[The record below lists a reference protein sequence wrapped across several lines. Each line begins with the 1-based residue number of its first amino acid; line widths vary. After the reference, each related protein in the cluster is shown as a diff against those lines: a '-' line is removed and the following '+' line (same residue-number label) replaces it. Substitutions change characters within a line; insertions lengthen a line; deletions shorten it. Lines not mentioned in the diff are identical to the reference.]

1 MDGPVLSAPNICYE
15 LAEKTKAIAHGGIG
29 AIHRLVQRV
38 GLATRIDTDVRVL
51 KVHQPYYESDHVL
64 NIAYNLLCGGQTL
77 DDIELR
83 RTARVFLDAL
93 GTDSLPD
100 PTTAGDFCRRFDEEQ
115 IEALMDAINET
126 RLEVWQRCPGLV
138 EETARI
144 DGDGTLV
151 PTTGACKEGMDIA
164 YNGVWGYGPLL
175 VSLANTGEPLFIKNR
190 SANRPSHESAIPYFD
205 KAVALCRRAGF
216 TDVLLRGDTDFAL
229 TTAFDRWTT
238 AGVRF
243 VFGYDATA
251 TMVRWGQSAPPDLYE
266 ALVRRTERTLATAP
280 RQRPANV
287 KDRIVTDRGFKK
299 ITTVS
304 EALVDFDYQP
314 TTCTRPY
321 RVVALK
327 KNLSVERGEQVLFDD
342 IRYFFGSIRVSQRY
356 FQAFWGF
363 SWVISWE
370 RPCGSSWKT
379 RSVFQGAVGAFC
391 ASTAPSAST
400 GPVRGRQDGSQ
411 GGEPGVMSNW
421 TAASSDCG
429 RDDVHIR
436 TADLYR
442 PNARFTPERQRY
454 QVPPFGKL
462 GYSHFFYITNDRALS
477 CHEVVH
483 EARQRCDQE
492 NLIAQLKGGV
502 RALHAPV
509 NTLHANWAYMVMAA
523 LAWSLKAWVALEL
536 PIAPRWRSR
545 HEAEQRQLLRMDFRT
560 FLGAFINVPCQ
571 IVTSGRRVI
580 YRLLAWNP
588 WQYLFLR
595 FVDAT

>member
-64 NIAYNLLCGGQTL
+64 HIAYTLLCGGQTL

-83 RTARVFLDAL
+83 RTDRVFLDAL

-144 DGDGTLV
+144 DGDGILV

-205 KAVALCRRAGF
+205 KAVAVCRRAGF

-243 VFGYDATA
+243 VFGYDATV

-287 KDRIVTDRGFKK
+287 KDRIVTDRGFKQ

-327 KNLSVERGEQVLFDD
+327 KHLSVERGEQVLFDD
-342 IRYFFGSIRVSQRY
+342 IRYFF
-356 FQAFWGF
+356 
-363 SWVISWE
+363 
-370 RPCGSSWKT
+370 
-379 RSVFQGAVGAFC
+379 
-391 ASTAPSAST
+391 
-400 GPVRGRQDGSQ
+400 D
-411 GGEPGVMSNW
+411 
-421 TAASSDCG
+421 
-429 RDDVHIR
+429 
-436 TADLYR
+436 
-442 PNARFTPERQRY
+442 
-454 QVPPFGKL
+454 
-462 GYSHFFYITNDRALS
+462 ITNDRALS

-483 EARQRCDQE
+483 EARQCCDQE

-509 NTLHANWAYMVMAA
+509 NTLHANWAYRVMAA

-560 FLGAFINVPCQ
+560 CLGAFINVPCQ
-571 IVTSGRRVI
+571 IVTSGRGVI

>member
-1 MDGPVLSAPNICYE
+1 MEAFQVNNQRRRILAAEQRRIERRLGRAVRVNMDGPVLSAPNICYE

-83 RTARVFLDAL
+83 RTDRVFLDAL

-205 KAVALCRRAGF
+205 KAVAVGRRAGF

-238 AGVRF
+238 AGGRF

-251 TMVRWGQSAPPDLYE
+251 TRVRWGQSAPPDLYE

-280 RQRPANV
+280 RQR
-287 KDRIVTDRGFKK
+287 
-299 ITTVS
+299 
-304 EALVDFDYQP
+304 Q
-314 TTCTRPY
+314 RPY
-321 RVVALK
+321 RHRSGLQADHDRERSAGGLRLPADHVHAALPGRGAQET
-327 KNLSVERGEQVLFDD
+327 SVRRTGGAGALRRHPVLF
-342 IRYFFGSIRVSQRY
+342 RHH
-356 FQAFWGF
+356 
-363 SWVISWE
+363 E
-370 RPCGSSWKT
+370 RPRPLVP
-379 RSVFQGAVGAFC
+379 RSRAR
-391 ASTAPSAST
+391 
-400 GPVRGRQDGSQ
+400 GPAALRPR
-411 GGEPGVMSNW
+411 EP
-421 TAASSDCG
+421 
-429 RDDVHIR
+429 
-436 TADLYR
+436 
-442 PNARFTPERQRY
+442 
-454 QVPPFGKL
+454 
-462 GYSHFFYITNDRALS
+462 DRAAEGRRPGTPRAGE
-477 CHEVVH
+477 HV
-483 EARQRCDQE
+483 ARQ
-492 NLIAQLKGGV
+492 
-502 RALHAPV
+502 
-509 NTLHANWAYMVMAA
+509 
-523 LAWSLKAWVALEL
+523 
-536 PIAPRWRSR
+536 
-545 HEAEQRQLLRMDFRT
+545 
-560 FLGAFINVPCQ
+560 LG
-571 IVTSGRRVI
+571 
-580 YRLLAWNP
+580 L
-588 WQYLFLR
+588 
-595 FVDAT
+595 

>member
-342 IRYFFGSIRVSQRY
+342 IRYFF
-356 FQAFWGF
+356 
-363 SWVISWE
+363 
-370 RPCGSSWKT
+370 
-379 RSVFQGAVGAFC
+379 
-391 ASTAPSAST
+391 
-400 GPVRGRQDGSQ
+400 
-411 GGEPGVMSNW
+411 
-421 TAASSDCG
+421 
-429 RDDVHIR
+429 
-436 TADLYR
+436 
-442 PNARFTPERQRY
+442 
-454 QVPPFGKL
+454 
-462 GYSHFFYITNDRALS
+462 YITNDRALS

-483 EARQRCDQE
+483 EGPAALRPREPDRAAEGRRPGAPRAGEHVARQLGLYGD
-492 NLIAQLKGGV
+492 GGPGLEPQGLG
-502 RALHAPV
+502 RAGASHRPPLAVPPRGGAA
-509 NTLHANWAYMVMAA
+509 TAAANGLPHLPRRVHQCA
-523 LAWSLKAWVALEL
+523 L
-536 PIAPRWRSR
+536 PNR
-545 HEAEQRQLLRMDFRT
+545 HERATRDLPAARLEPVAIPLSPLR
-560 FLGAFINVPCQ
+560 
-571 IVTSGRRVI
+571 
-580 YRLLAWNP
+580 
-588 WQYLFLR
+588 
-595 FVDAT
+595 

>member
-83 RTARVFLDAL
+83 RTDRVFLDAL
-93 GTDSLPD
+93 GTNSLPD

-205 KAVALCRRAGF
+205 KAVAVGRRAGF

-238 AGVRF
+238 AGGRF

-251 TMVRWGQSAPPDLYE
+251 TRVRWGQSAPPDLYE

-280 RQRPANV
+280 RQR
-287 KDRIVTDRGFKK
+287 
-299 ITTVS
+299 
-304 EALVDFDYQP
+304 Q
-314 TTCTRPY
+314 RPY
-321 RVVALK
+321 RHRSGLQADHDRERSAGGLRLPADHVHAALPGRGAQET
-327 KNLSVERGEQVLFDD
+327 SVRRTGEQVLFDD
-342 IRYFFGSIRVSQRY
+342 IRYFF
-356 FQAFWGF
+356 
-363 SWVISWE
+363 
-370 RPCGSSWKT
+370 
-379 RSVFQGAVGAFC
+379 
-391 ASTAPSAST
+391 
-400 GPVRGRQDGSQ
+400 D
-411 GGEPGVMSNW
+411 
-421 TAASSDCG
+421 
-429 RDDVHIR
+429 
-436 TADLYR
+436 
-442 PNARFTPERQRY
+442 
-454 QVPPFGKL
+454 
-462 GYSHFFYITNDRALS
+462 ITNDRAPS

-509 NTLHANWAYMVMAA
+509 NTLHANWAYRVMAA

>member
-321 RVVALK
+321 RVPGEQPVDHASPARDDLARHIDERAEEGAEVHSQQLSLLRLVAGPPAGGDGKLQRDPG
-327 KNLSVERGEQVLFDD
+327 LEAPGQGRHHHIGPVGVQRVHRRVERPDAALQLRDQVLLVAALPGLVHDFVA
-342 IRYFFGSIRVSQRY
+342 R
-356 FQAFWGF
+356 
-363 SWVISWE
+363 E
-370 RPCGSSWKT
+370 
-379 RSVFQGAVGAFC
+379 GAV
-391 ASTAPSAST
+391 
-400 GPVRGRQDGSQ
+400 VR
-411 GGEPGVMSNW
+411 
-421 TAASSDCG
+421 
-429 RDDVHIR
+429 DVEKVPDVVEEH
-436 TADLYR
+436 LL
-442 PNARFTPERQRY
+442 
-454 QVPPFGKL
+454 PPFDGQIFL
-462 GYSHFFYITNDRALS
+462 ERHDPGG
-477 CHEVVH
+477 
-483 EARQRCDQE
+483 
-492 NLIAQLKGGV
+492 AQ
-502 RALHAPV
+502 
-509 NTLHANWAYMVMAA
+509 
-523 LAWSLKAWVALEL
+523 
-536 PIAPRWRSR
+536 
-545 HEAEQRQLLRMDFRT
+545 QLLPPLTPPQGPLPHRVTRCGCT
-560 FLGAFINVPCQ
+560 TSNGGRAPENGPALG
-571 IVTSGRRVI
+571 
-580 YRLLAWNP
+580 
-588 WQYLFLR
+588 
-595 FVDAT
+595 

>member
-83 RTARVFLDAL
+83 RTDRVFLDAL

-299 ITTVS
+299 ITPVS

-327 KNLSVERGEQVLFDD
+327 EKWVYPGFPTIFSGLLGFFVGDFMGKALWQLVENAQRFPRRGGRVLC
-342 IRYFFGSIRVSQRY
+342 VH
-356 FQAFWGF
+356 
-363 SWVISWE
+363 
-370 RPCGSSWKT
+370 
-379 RSVFQGAVGAFC
+379 GAVSFHGARPW
-391 ASTAPSAST
+391 ATRWLP
-400 GPVRGRQDGSQ
+400 GRGAR
-411 GGEPGVMSNW
+411 
-421 TAASSDCG
+421 
-429 RDDVHIR
+429 RDVELDRCV
-436 TADLYR
+436 
-442 PNARFTPERQRY
+442 
-454 QVPPFGKL
+454 L
-462 GYSHFFYITNDRALS
+462 G
-477 CHEVVH
+477 
-483 EARQRCDQE
+483 
-492 NLIAQLKGGV
+492 
-502 RALHAPV
+502 
-509 NTLHANWAYMVMAA
+509 
-523 LAWSLKAWVALEL
+523 
-536 PIAPRWRSR
+536 
-545 HEAEQRQLLRMDFRT
+545 LR
-560 FLGAFINVPCQ
+560 
-571 IVTSGRRVI
+571 SGRCSHQNRRPVQAERSI
-580 YRLLAWNP
+580 YPGKTEISGTYALWETRI
-588 WQYLFLR
+588 
-595 FVDAT
+595 

>member
-1 MDGPVLSAPNICYE
+1 MDDPVLSAPNICYE

-342 IRYFFGSIRVSQRY
+342 IRYFF
-356 FQAFWGF
+356 
-363 SWVISWE
+363 
-370 RPCGSSWKT
+370 
-379 RSVFQGAVGAFC
+379 
-391 ASTAPSAST
+391 
-400 GPVRGRQDGSQ
+400 
-411 GGEPGVMSNW
+411 
-421 TAASSDCG
+421 
-429 RDDVHIR
+429 
-436 TADLYR
+436 
-442 PNARFTPERQRY
+442 
-454 QVPPFGKL
+454 
-462 GYSHFFYITNDRALS
+462 YITNDRALS